1 MNGDEQVEM
10 DWSLNQGNTI
20 DSSVT
25 LPEQAPPL
33 VDWDLIQIQEEKEE
47 EGITE
52 LCSEEQVYALLGL
65 SREDEREEE
74 MATDS
79 KSRADGPN
87 ASIVLDIEGV
97 EDVPMVVNDYILQE
111 TVMEY
116 DKNNPSL
123 DVGTIY
129 PCMEDFRLAVRQYS
143 INKEFELNI
152 RATSK
157 SRYRGYCKGGDCPW
171 SVSGF
176 KKKGEVAVMVLTSKV
191 RCSNCGELGHRK
203 TSYKCPLNGTK
214 KM

>member
-79 KSRADGPN
+79 N

-97 EDVPMVVNDYILQE
+97 EDVHMVVNDYILQE
-111 TVMEY
+111 IVMEY
-116 DKNNPSL
+116 DKDNPSL

-129 PCMEDFRLAVRQYS
+129 PCMEDFRLAVRQYA
-143 INKEFELNI
+143 INKEFELGI

-171 SVSGF
+171 SVSRF
-176 KKKGEVAVMVLTSKV
+176 KKEGEVAVMVLTSKLV
-191 RCSNCGELGHRK
+191 
-203 TSYKCPLNGTK
+203 
-214 KM
+214 